1 MNLLSYLPDVV
12 CLTESALHRI
22 RSVPLTAGAI
32 NAANVRLAA
41 AGNMGAP
48 QVRQQKNVA
57 VIPLRGVMEHRL
69 SLLGWYMGGTS
80 TIEFGRA
87 LNMALADTNISSILI
102 EFDTPGGS
110 AYLVQEVGEMI
121 RAARGTKPIV
131 GIANPEACS
140 GGYWVL
146 SQCDWACITDS
157 GITGSVGAYRV
168 HVDETRALEMEGVRV
183 ELIRAT
189 DSPAKILANP
199 WEPLTEEGRAGEKTM
214 VNQTM
219 AAFIA
224 AVAAGRGISTGDVRS
239 RFGRGAVMQAKE
251 AQAAGLVDKIAT
263 FDAVVAMMAEGK
275 LRPRKVSKVE
285 ETPGGRRT
293 SVIRAQTAAQILKT
307 NLLT

>member
-12 CLTESALHRI
+12 CLTETALNRI
-22 RSVPLTAGAI
+22 RNCRIDAVRHTALAQTAIANGAGI
-32 NAANVRLAA
+32 PKVRT
-41 AGNMGAP
+41 
-48 QVRQQKNVA
+48 QKSVA
-57 VIPLRGVMEHRL
+57 VIPLHGIMEHRL

-87 LNMALADTNISSILI
+87 LSMALADTNIGSVLI

-110 AYLVQEVGEMI
+110 AYLVQEVADMI

-146 SQCDWACITDS
+146 SQCDMACITLS
-157 GITGSVGAYRV
+157 GITGSHGAYRV
-168 HVDETRALEMEGVRV
+168 HVDETKALEMDGVKV

-199 WEPLTEEGRAGEKTM
+199 WEPLTEEGRAGEKAM

-219 AAFIA
+219 AAFTA
-224 AVAAGRGISTGDVRS
+224 GVAAGRGVSTSEVRN

-251 AQAAGLVDKIAT
+251 ALAAGLVDKIAT
-263 FDAVVAMMAEGK
+263 FDEVVGMMAEGK
-275 LRPRKVSKVE
+275 IRPRKVSKVE

-293 SVIRAQTAAQILKT
+293 SVVMAQTSAQILRT
-307 NLLT
+307 SLLT